1 MNGERM
7 TVSLEISVGSGMGPA
22 VRAFVRRAVSPI
34 LSAA

>member
-1 MNGERM
+1 MKGLRM

-22 VRAFVRRAVSPI
+22 VRAFVRRAVSTI